1 MTVENNRIKKINMS
15 IIFTLSKC
23 FQISLIQKS
32 LIFLVAIT
40 CMQKALAEDAL
51 ENDFDN
57 QEEMFSEDYAHLND
71 EDLFEFMPEHEDAFD
86 NDFSDGEMNDEQD
99 LDDADKS
106 SKVLE
111 KPSKNSSKD
120 RKKEKSL
127 QPCQYIQNE
136 KNNIED
142 TYQLLDAM
150 YQDSQH
156 EKKELAQKLEEAEEE
171 YYNEAQKKQ
180 ALYVAMQSQRKA
192 QDILQAQLKN
202 QEKYCQKMQ
211 DKLSKKN
218 KELGEKNTELKKQM
232 RNQKITIKT
241 QENIMKKQK
250 QMIMKLEKNIE
261 KMHAHSE
268 K

>member
-1 MTVENNRIKKINMS
+1 MKNNKIKEINMS
-15 IIFTLSKC
+15 IIFMLSKC

-32 LIFLVAIT
+32 LVFLMAIT
-40 CMQKALAEDAL
+40 FMQKALAEDVQ
-51 ENDFDN
+51 ENAFDN
-57 QEEMFSEDYAHLND
+57 QEKMLSEEHAHLSD
-71 EDLFEFMPEHEDAFD
+71 EDLFGFMPEHEDVFN
-86 NDFSDGEMNDEQD
+86 NDFLDDDEMNDEED
-99 LDDADKS
+99 SDDATESSEALGKRSENSFKYSKEEKS
-106 SKVLE
+106 SQ
-111 KPSKNSSKD
+111 S
-120 RKKEKSL
+120 
-127 QPCQYIQNE
+127 CQYIQNE

-156 EKKELAQKLEEAEEE
+156 EKKELAQKLEEAEEGH
-171 YYNEAQKKQ
+171 YNEAQKKQ

-192 QDILQAQLKN
+192 QDVLQAQLKN

-218 KELGEKNTELKKQM
+218 KELVEKNIELKKQM
-232 RNQKITIKT
+232 RSQKITIKT

-261 KMHAHSE
+261 KMHANAE